1 MRNLNQILKSYTE
14 ELELNP
20 WEVVCVLN
28 SSVVTEREYVD
39 FINNV
44 EKVGASTA
52 VAWAITP
59 KTKPPRIDCTR
70 PVSYTKRPPKK
81 TPTKAPIRKLLT
93 ILSMS

>member
-1 MRNLNQILKSYTE
+1 MNEINNKISIDETNNNE
-14 ELELNP
+14 MN
-20 WEVVCVLN
+20 N
-28 SSVVTEREYVD
+28 SE
-39 FINNV
+39 INNV

-52 VAWAITP
+52 VAWPITP